1 MPSVERNLAI
11 LGSPSVGKS
20 ALTLRFC
27 KDEFSEIYDPTIL
40 KKYSHKVTNN
50 VNHVEYDLTIFDT
63 AGLEQH
69 SQIQTSYI
77 NSNGFILVYS
87 IVDRQSFDI
96 VKDVYHKLVEE
107 LNGEKWDIFSF
118 DFEKISVKINFLNW
132 NFFFKLIRKPVILIG
147 NKSDLGDQ
155 RRVQADEGLALAK
168 EMNASFIETSAR
180 HNEVCF
186 LFYFI
191 FGVRKIFYK
200 IFSTVILSKI
210 TRVRQRK
217 IFRS

>member
-107 LNGEKWDIFSF
+107 LNGEK
-118 DFEKISVKINFLNW
+118 
-132 NFFFKLIRKPVILIG
+132 
-147 NKSDLGDQ
+147 
-155 RRVQADEGLALAK
+155 
-168 EMNASFIETSAR
+168 
-180 HNEVCF
+180 
-186 LFYFI
+186 
-191 FGVRKIFYK
+191 
-200 IFSTVILSKI
+200 
-210 TRVRQRK
+210 
-217 IFRS
+217 